1 MRLIRQP
8 IVHFLVLGVALFAL
22 QLYRQ
27 ATAPIVIENLD
38 AESRLQLRD
47 DFVRQT
53 GRMPTP
59 SQVAALERQEMDSR
73 ILYAEALRRNFHR
86 DDAVVLQRLL
96 RDAEF
101 LGIDGSDEEKIR
113 TALALGVHESDEV
126 IRRRMI
132 QRMERVGRAQ
142 RVLEPK
148 ESELTAIY
156 QREMERWL
164 VPARYSFE
172 HVFFSVDREG
182 DAEARARQALT
193 ALREDDAMQPLGD
206 PFLHGRQFRDK
217 SLRDMTFMF
226 GAQFSDALAALA
238 PEVGRWSGPLPSAY
252 GFHLL
257 RISEVVPAK
266 QRGFA
271 EVVGKVEQ
279 LWRDEQERAALRKFI
294 GQLRQRYVIAD
305 GEDAV

>member
-1 MRLIRQP
+1 MRLLRQP
-8 IVHFLVLGVALFAL
+8 FLHFLVLGIALFVF
-22 QLYRQ
+22 QLYRE
-27 ATAPIVIENLD
+27 ATAPIAIDDLD
-38 AESRLQLRD
+38 TETRLQLRD

-59 SQVAALERQEMDSR
+59 DQVAALERQEMDSR

-101 LGIDGSDEEKIR
+101 LGIGGTDEEKIR

-142 RVLEPK
+142 R
-148 ESELTAIY
+148 ELAPSQNDLVSIY
-156 QREMERWL
+156 EREQGRWL

-172 HVFFSVDREG
+172 HVFFSADRDG
-182 DAEARARQALT
+182 DAEARARQSLSVLQEGKAE
-193 ALREDDAMQPLGD
+193 ADQGD

-226 GAQFSDALAALA
+226 GAQFSDALAAQTPA
-238 PEVGRWSGPLPSAY
+238 VGRWSEPLPSAY
-252 GFHLL
+252 GFHLV
-257 RISEVVPAK
+257 RITEMVPADQRAFSEVS
-266 QRGFA
+266 
-271 EVVGKVEQ
+271 GKVEQ
-279 LWRDEQERAALRKFI
+279 LWRDQQERKALQEFI
-294 GQLRQRYVIAD
+294 DQLRQRYVVNE
-305 GEDAV
+305 GEEAA